1 MHAFPSNKPIFRPL
15 SASLRDLVIRIL
27 CARRYKKTIFEKSIF
42 CPKIQFWPKTPKT
55 QTFSPNFSREIKVD
69 NSWKAENHNI
79 FTSFPPKIFL
89 TIFLVKWK
97 LSSAKKSKTTI
108 FSRVFH
114 PKKIDNFLVKSKLN
128 FWTKKWRFRTVWI
141 ILNYLNYISFF
152 FLGPISVLMQQQILR
167 LLRPPK
173 ALPLVQKQVTSP
185 SARSR
190 NCWRNQHQ
198 ELWP

>member
-27 CARRYKKTIFEKSIF
+27 CARRYKKHNIRKVNFLSKNSILTKN
-42 CPKIQFWPKTPKT
+42 P
-55 QTFSPNFSREIKVD
+55 
-69 NSWKAENHNI
+69 NI
-79 FTSFPPKIFL
+79 FTQFFSWNQSRQQLKSWKPQHFHEFS
-89 TIFLVKWK
+89 TQDFFDNFLVKWK